1 MFESLNRCGNIPFL
15 VQYIKWSRDI
25 ESIII
30 YIYELAPMVADGGIL
45 ELWHCMFRQLPAMPP
60 FSQVGSPTGREQA
73 ACTSHWWQSTGPP
86 RQPIEKISQGIHT
99 IQLSIWYASV
109 SRMAFRAICSDEPL
123 SFGNVSQ
130 GSHHHIDARP
140 GLGSMSGICC
150 SAMRKNSTRCC
161 ATVVLIKSDNGGK
174 LQNPQP
180 RMLISCIGR
189 IGTILLYVFELR
201 PQAIGPSC
209 PVESQTSWA

>member
-1 MFESLNRCGNIPFL
+1 
-15 VQYIKWSRDI
+15 
-25 ESIII
+25 
-30 YIYELAPMVADGGIL
+30 MVADGGIL
-45 ELWHCMFRQLPAMPP
+45 ELWHGMFRQLPAMPP

-123 SFGNVSQ
+123 SFRNVSQ

-150 SAMRKNSTRCC
+150 SAIRKNYIHKMLYYCC
-161 ATVVLIKSDNGGK
+161 TKLLIKSDSGGK

-201 PQAIGPSC
+201 GPQAIGPSC
-209 PVESQTSWA
+209 RVESQTSWA